1 MTAEGNAKMKLR
13 TDYVSNSSSSS
24 FIVIVKDGEDETQN
38 IIRDFSS
45 YNETWTCYEVPCK
58 NGKHK
63 FGWEWEDTCSFE
75 GKLNFVAIQL
85 LYLFL
90 EKISGR
96 ELEYKREF
104 TGKDFDRLYDM
115 LKKVCK
121 EQFNF
126 NVKLNEDAIKMHI
139 WHDDEK
145 GYCGYS
151 MLNDDY
157 YIDHQSAST
166 EGCCM
171 EMFESEDALY
181 DFLRFG
187 GSYISGGNDN
197 G

>member
-1 MTAEGNAKMKLR
+1 MKLR
-13 TDYVSNSSSSS
+13 SDYVSNSSSSS
-24 FIVIVKDGEDETQN
+24 FIIIADTGEDETQN

-45 YNETWTCYEVPCK
+45 YNEPWNCYEIPCNK
-58 NGKHK
+58 GKHE
-63 FGWEWEDTCSFE
+63 FGWEWEDTCTFD
-75 GKLNFVAIQL
+75 GKLNFVGIQL

-96 ELEYKREF
+96 EPDYKREF

-126 NVKLNEDAIKMHI
+126 NVKLNEDVIKTHI
-139 WHDDEK
+139 WHDDK
-145 GYCGYS
+145 NGYYGYN
-151 MLNDDY
+151 MLNDNY
-157 YIDHQSAST
+157 YIDHQSASS
-166 EGCCM
+166 EGECM

-181 DFLRFG
+181 NFLRFQE
-187 GSYISGGNDN
+187 SYIRGGNDN

>member
-1 MTAEGNAKMKLR
+1 MVEWSAKMKLR
-13 TDYVSNSSSSS
+13 IDYVSNSSSSS
-24 FIVIVKDGEDETQN
+24 FIIIADNGEDQTCN
-38 IIRDFSS
+38 IQRDFSS
-45 YNETWTCYEVPCK
+45 YTNDWTCYEVPCK
-58 NGKHK
+58 NGKHE
-63 FGWEWEDTCSFE
+63 FGWEWEDTCTFE
-75 GKLNFVAIQL
+75 GKLNFVGIQL
-85 LYLFL
+85 IYLFL

-96 ELEYKREF
+96 EPEYKREF

-126 NVKLNEDAIKMHI
+126 NVKLNEDAIHTRI
-139 WHDDEK
+139 WKDDER
-145 GYCGYS
+145 GYYS
-151 MLNDDY
+151 YSTIDDEY

-181 DFLRFG
+181 NFLRFQE
-187 GSYISGGNDN
+187 SYIRGGNDN

>member
-1 MTAEGNAKMKLR
+1 MKLR
-13 TDYVSNSSSSS
+13 SDYVSNSSSSS
-24 FIVIVKDGEDETQN
+24 FIIIADNGEDKTQD
-38 IIRDFSS
+38 IIHDFSS
-45 YNETWTCYEVPCK
+45 YSEDWTCYEVPCK
-58 NGKHK
+58 NGKHE

-90 EKISGR
+90 EKIENR
-96 ELEYKREF
+96 DREYKREF

-126 NVKLNEDAIKMHI
+126 NVKLNADAIKTHI

-145 GYCGYS
+145 GYYGYS
-151 MLNDDY
+151 LLNDDY
-157 YIDHQSAST
+157 YIDHQSASS
-166 EGCCM
+166 EGECM

-181 DFLRFG
+181 NFLRFQE
-187 GSYISGGNDN
+187 SYIRGGNDN